1 MGKTK
6 AAKKTDEDL
15 IPKYSSREQAKL
27 NKLEAKILM
36 YEGKL
41 TQNAMRVE
49 TNSDFCNLQKCQ
61 KDLAKIHAAGMKKAE
76 EAS

>member
-1 MGKTK
+1 MGKK
-6 AAKKTDEDL
+6 GAKQSTEDL
-15 IPKYSSREQAKL
+15 VPKYSSREVAKL

-49 TNSDFCNLQKCQ
+49 TNTDFASLQKCQ
-61 KDLAKIHAAGMKKAE
+61 KDLAKIHKEGMKKAE
-76 EAS
+76 AAL